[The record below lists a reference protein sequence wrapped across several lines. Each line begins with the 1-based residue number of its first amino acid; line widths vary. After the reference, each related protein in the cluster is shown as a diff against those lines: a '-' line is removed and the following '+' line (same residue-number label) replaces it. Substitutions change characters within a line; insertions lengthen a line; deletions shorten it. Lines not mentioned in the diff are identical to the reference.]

1 MQTLSQRIETA
12 VTSINSKCTLSPSVG
27 VILGSGLG
35 DFVNKIKNPIVIP
48 FGDIPN
54 FKKVTVKGHDGNL
67 IIGTVGEV
75 TVAALQGRFHYY
87 EGNTLDEVV
96 FPIRVLAK
104 LGIKTLLL
112 SNAAGGINLNFNAG
126 NLMLIQDHVNLT
138 GVNPLIGPNDES
150 IGPRFPDM
158 TFAYNPELN
167 QLIKESAK
175 ELNIDLKEGI
185 YIGVSGPTYETPA
198 EIRFFRT
205 IGGDACG
212 MSTVPET
219 IVANHI
225 GLRVAG
231 ISCITNMAAGIKNEK
246 LSHDDIKGEA
256 NKVMENFANLIEKTI
271 LKIKDLK

>member
-1 MQTLSQRIETA
+1 MKTLSQRIEEATNFIKA
-12 VTSINSKCTLSPSVG
+12 KHNKAPAVG
-27 VILGSGLG
+27 VVLGSGLG
-35 DFVNKIKNPIVIP
+35 DFVNKIKNPTIIP
-48 FGDIPN
+48 YGEIPN

-67 IIGTVGEV
+67 IIGTVGDQ

-87 EGNTLDEVV
+87 EGNSLDEVV

-104 LGIKTLLL
+104 LGIKSLVL
-112 SNAAGGINLNFNAG
+112 SNAAGGINLSFNAG
-126 NLMLIQDHVNLT
+126 DLMLIEDHINLT
-138 GVNPLIGPNDES
+138 GINPLVGPNDES

-167 QLIKESAK
+167 QLVKETAK
-175 ELNIDLKEGI
+175 ELNINIQKGV
-185 YIGVSGPTYETPA
+185 YVGVSGPTYETPA

-225 GLRVAG
+225 GLRVVG
-231 ISCITNMAAGIKNEK
+231 VSCITNMAAGIKNEK

-256 NKVMENFANLIEKTI
+256 NKVMENFSNLIEKTI
-271 LKIKDLK
+271 IKIKDLK

>member
-1 MQTLSQRIETA
+1 MNTLNQKIEAA
-12 VTSINSKCTLSPSVG
+12 VNFIKSKSNTSPSVG

-35 DFVNKIKNPIVIP
+35 DFVNKIKNPTIIP
-48 FGDIPN
+48 YGEIPN

-67 IIGTVGEV
+67 IIGTVGDQ

-87 EGNTLDEVV
+87 EGNSLEEVV

-104 LGIKTLLL
+104 LGINSLML
-112 SNAAGGINLNFNAG
+112 SNAAGGINLGFNAG
-126 NLMLIQDHVNLT
+126 DLMLIQDHINLT

-167 QLIKESAK
+167 KMVEDSAR
-175 ELNIDLKEGI
+175 ELNISIQK
-185 YIGVSGPTYETPA
+185 GVYVGVTGPTYETPA

-219 IVANHI
+219 IIANHI
-225 GLRVAG
+225 GLKVVG

-256 NKVMENFANLIEKTI
+256 NKVMENFANLVERTI
-271 LKIKDLK
+271 LKMKDLK